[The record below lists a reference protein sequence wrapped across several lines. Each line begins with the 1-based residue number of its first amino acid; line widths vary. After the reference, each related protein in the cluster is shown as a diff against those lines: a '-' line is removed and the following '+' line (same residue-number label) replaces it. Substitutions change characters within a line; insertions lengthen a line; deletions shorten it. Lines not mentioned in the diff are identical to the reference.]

1 MQYAKKHLRLWL
13 SITLIY
19 GTRGERIEMKEG
31 LYEIVEMRRSNRGK
45 WVFTAR
51 PTNSEISFE
60 CDSDA
65 LEQKLFNHA
74 REKLWLHLNENRE
87 CNVLINFEAKG
98 ESTDLMRR
106 RTLNPYQALK
116 EESKCEI

>member
-1 MQYAKKHLRLWL
+1 MQYAKKRLHLWL
-13 SITLIY
+13 SIILIC

-65 LEQKLFNHA
+65 LEQKLFSHS

-98 ESTDLMRR
+98 ELNDLMRR
-106 RTLNPYQALK
+106 RTLNPYKASK
-116 EESKCEI
+116 EESKCKT